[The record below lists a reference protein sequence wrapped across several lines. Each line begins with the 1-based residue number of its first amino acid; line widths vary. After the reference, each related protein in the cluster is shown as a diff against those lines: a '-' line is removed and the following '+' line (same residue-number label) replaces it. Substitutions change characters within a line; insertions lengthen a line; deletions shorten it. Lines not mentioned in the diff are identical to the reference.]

1 MSDLLHLNHTSSR
14 RRFMEYAA
22 KSCLGVSLAPFLG
35 QSVLA
40 APAKKGKGGDEPQAK
55 NVIYLMMSGAMTHL
69 DTFDIK
75 PKAASEVRGDTT
87 GIKTNVPGMQFGN
100 WLPELSKQADKMAV
114 IRSMYTETGDHEGA
128 RYLMRTSYKQI
139 NTIQHP
145 HMGAM
150 AIHQLG
156 RRNRMLPDNV
166 VISGEARHPGNGYLD
181 PATSPLPVGDPYRGL
196 ENTSS
201 PDYLTEESFDRRMK
215 LIDQFDSKFQ
225 GRFKQNKVRAYNE
238 FYSQAV
244 NLLGSDELKAF
255 DLSEEEDKDRE
266 AYGMNRFGQGCMLAR
281 RLVERNV
288 RFVEVTFGGWD
299 MHTDIYDRLP
309 DRVADMDLGVATLL
323 ADLKDRGLL
332 EDTLVVLTTEFGRS
346 PQINQNAGRNH
357 HPAAFSSVLAGAGI
371 KGGQFYGES
380 DEEGKYTIDN
390 PVAVEDFNATIAMAM
405 GMDLTKEVVAPNGR
419 PFRVA
424 ADGAPLFELFS

>member
-1 MSDLLHLNHTSSR
+1 MNDSLQISTTSSR

-22 KSCLGVSLAPFLG
+22 KSCLGVSIAPFLG
-35 QSVLA
+35 SSVLA
-40 APAKKGKGGDEPQAK
+40 APAKKGGGKDEPKAK

-75 PKAASEVRGDTT
+75 PKAASEVRGETT
-87 GIKTNVPGMQFGN
+87 AIKTNVAGMQFGN
-100 WLPELSKQADKMAV
+100 WLPELAKQADKMAV

-166 VISGEARHPGNGYLD
+166 VIGGEARHPGNGYLD

-196 ENTSS
+196 ENTNS
-201 PDYLTEESFDRRMK
+201 PGYLTEETFNRRMN

-225 GRFKQNKVRAYNE
+225 TRYKQTKVQAYNE

-255 DLSEEEDKDRE
+255 DLGEEKDEDRE
-266 AYGMNRFGQGCMLAR
+266 SYGMNRFGQGCMLAR
-281 RLVERNV
+281 RLVEKNV

-309 DRVADMDLGVATLL
+309 DRISQMDQGVAALL
-323 ADLKDRGLL
+323 DDLKTRGLL
-332 EDTLVVLTTEFGRS
+332 DDTLVVLTTEFGRS

-380 DEEGKYTIDN
+380 DEEGKYTVDN
-390 PVAVEDFNATIAMAM
+390 PVAVEDLNATIANAL
-405 GMDLTKEVVAPNGR
+405 GIDITKEIIAPNGR
-419 PFRVA
+419 PFRAA
-424 ADGAPLFELFS
+424 ADGVPLFDLFG